1 MCSLP
6 FKYYYEF
13 STLEQSVLLLFIV
26 TICKQQSQFFHVS
39 LLPQNKQLKQFAK
52 KLIWQQSLKNILRN
66 GSIGWKIFRFIWF
79 KDQIL
84 MRLYLI
90 DARTVRNWNAWT
102 KRFLNVKIWANT
114 DDLLSKSW
122 KSKAFQIS
130 YSSAINYLLIII
142 YLNNKNAYMSAV
154 AYCYC
159 KSCINCII
167 HFVIVKTID

>member
-52 KLIWQQSLKNILRN
+52 KIIWQQSLKTILRN

-79 KDQIL
+79 DGQIL
-84 MRLYLI
+84 MRLYWI
-90 DARTVRNWNAWT
+90 DARTVRNWNAWAQ
-102 KRFLNVKIWANT
+102 RFLNVKLWTNK
-114 DDLLSKSW
+114 DDLLSQNW
-122 KSKAFQIS
+122 KSKEFQKF
-130 YSSAINYLLIII
+130 YSLTIKYLLMII
-142 YLNNKNAYMSAV
+142 YLNNKNAYFTSLYV
-154 AYCYC
+154 
-159 KSCINCII
+159 SRSILLL
-167 HFVIVKTID
+167 